1 MGGIR
6 LNIRKASQNDL
17 SRIAEIFVFNNRVN
31 YFPIFKDI
39 EFSFGELQVVSLV
52 NGYFGRDDVREK
64 LYVYEEMVIKG
75 FVQVDGREICKL
87 YVDTF
92 FQSEGVGG
100 ELVEYAVRE
109 LHGKS
114 LWALEKNVRAV
125 SFYRR
130 HGFCLTGER
139 KLEEGTKEFLVRM
152 ERAEL

>member
-1 MGGIR
+1 
-6 LNIRKASQNDL
+6 
-17 SRIAEIFVFNNRVN
+17 
-31 YFPIFKDI
+31 
-39 EFSFGELQVVSLV
+39 VVSLV

-64 LYVYEEMVIKG
+64 LYVCEDMVIKG